1 MIQLDQQAAGQQL
14 TDPQVAVLLNALD
27 DEYHAQATYAAV
39 IDRFGPERPFVNIIE
54 AEKRHAAAIIRLL
67 EACGVEY
74 PANPYISGD
83 KPLEALP
90 ATLAQC
96 CEVGVAAE
104 IENIRL
110 YDEDLLPAVAGHA
123 EASAIL
129 KRLRDASQDRHLPAF
144 KRCASRNMLA
154 ASQNRKEH

>member
-1 MIQLDQQAAGQQL
+1 MTPLNQQPAGQTL
-14 TDPQVAVLLNALD
+14 TEPQRAALLTALD

-39 IDRFGPERPFVNIIE
+39 IDRFGPKRPFANIIE

-74 PANPYISGD
+74 PANPYSSGD
-83 KPLEALP
+83 KPLETLP

-104 IENIRL
+104 IENVRL

-129 KRLRDASQDRHLPAF
+129 KRLRDASKDRHLPAF
-144 KRCASRNMLA
+144 KRCASRNALA
-154 ASQNRKEH
+154 ASQNQKEH